1 MGQGVRVKEV
11 LFRNVRRGWFG
22 MKVMLAMALFGSAL
36 IWSSTTAAG
45 QGGGLTGEPKR
56 SYGAIDVIMYQTS
69 W

>member
-1 MGQGVRVKEV
+1 
-11 LFRNVRRGWFG
+11 
-22 MKVMLAMALFGSAL
+22 MKVMLAMALFVSAL
-36 IWSSTTAAG
+36 IWSSTAAAG